1 MTQNPYSSLPN
12 SAFWRTGAAL
22 ADPLE
27 IRGLWQPK
35 ADITKST
42 RIVTAGSCFAQHIGR
57 AFRERGFAWLD
68 AEAAPGTADV
78 QRAFHYGTFS
88 FRTGNIYT
96 PQMLLQWVRWATATA
111 PMPDL
116 FWQQEGRFFD
126 PFRPAVEP
134 GGFAS
139 LHEARASRQA
149 TLNAIRTAI
158 RRGQLFVFTLGLTEC
173 WRDAETGLEY
183 AVCPGTIAGRF
194 DADRHR
200 FHNMAYPEVM
210 ATLKKAITT
219 IRRFNRD
226 MRFLLTVSPV
236 PLTATA
242 GGQHVI
248 MATTQSKSVLRAAA
262 GEMTAQTDF
271 VDYFPS
277 YEIIT
282 SPVFGGR
289 FYAPNR
295 RSVEPAGVDH
305 VMRCFFHDLDT
316 AFGRTPSDPAPAPVA
331 TDPEDDAPDPVAE
344 LRCEEEM
351 LAAFQVPQ

>member
-126 PFRPAVEP
+126 PLPP
-134 GGFAS
+134 CGGTRRLFFA
-139 LHEARASRQA
+139 A
-149 TLNAIRTAI
+149 
-158 RRGQLFVFTLGLTEC
+158 
-173 WRDAETGLEY
+173 
-183 AVCPGTIAGRF
+183 
-194 DADRHR
+194 
-200 FHNMAYPEVM
+200 
-210 ATLKKAITT
+210 
-219 IRRFNRD
+219 
-226 MRFLLTVSPV
+226 
-236 PLTATA
+236 
-242 GGQHVI
+242 
-248 MATTQSKSVLRAAA
+248 
-262 GEMTAQTDF
+262 
-271 VDYFPS
+271 
-277 YEIIT
+277 
-282 SPVFGGR
+282 
-289 FYAPNR
+289 
-295 RSVEPAGVDH
+295 
-305 VMRCFFHDLDT
+305 
-316 AFGRTPSDPAPAPVA
+316 
-331 TDPEDDAPDPVAE
+331 
-344 LRCEEEM
+344 
-351 LAAFQVPQ
+351 